1 MHRGYEIKKATH
13 KCSFDG
19 LECSRHILF
28 ISLYYFCMHMD
39 ILFFVDKYVYK
50 YCTYVVFQC
59 HVKGYM
65 ILILYQNKLLSLIL
79 NAFDNFW
86 IL

>member
-1 MHRGYEIKKATH
+1 
-13 KCSFDG
+13 
-19 LECSRHILF
+19 
-28 ISLYYFCMHMD
+28 MD
-39 ILFFVDKYVYK
+39 ILFFVDKYVYE

-79 NAFDNFW
+79 NAFDNF
-86 IL
+86 